1 MTIGIRECCLLVLD
15 TVTSTFVTPVLSEN
29 PSFSSSAMK
38 LESGNMTPVNLDLS
52 AAYIHTVVFFVSVF
66 DKLAKMTCVL
76 SVSARI
82 QHVIAHGLCRKR
94 VTVLVSPKLGTKFFV

>member
-66 DKLAKMTCVL
+66 DELAKMTCVL
-76 SVSARI
+76 GVSCTHTACDSTRS
-82 QHVIAHGLCRKR
+82 LSETRN
-94 VTVLVSPKLGTKFFV
+94 SPC